1 VDADRPL
8 KELLRLRPR
17 DLLELTGDAGA
28 AFVSTQVAE
37 LPSLSRRVDTVLR
50 LRRGRQDYLR
60 HLEFEMKYRKGLEL
74 RCFEYATR
82 LAARFRVPVLTTV
95 VLLEKPGRRELAYRE
110 VLDGRVVHER
120 RFDVLRLWEL
130 DPERALGLGPG
141 AAALVGLAET
151 ATLALLAR
159 AARKIHRETQG
170 VVRSDLLFILQ
181 ALSRRRYTENEL
193 AGVVPRETIMASS
206 LWAEARSQGRKEGRQ
221 EGAVA
226 DARAFCVEL
235 TREHHPELAD
245 HLVPLIEACSDTD
258 RLHEWGLQATRLP
271 DTEFLRLVTEHA
283 GSTSKTVARSRTPRP
298 SSRAKARSSR

>member
-1 VDADRPL
+1 MDADRPL

-17 DLLELTGDAGA
+17 DLLALTGDAGA

-60 HLEFEMKYRKGLEL
+60 HLEFEVKYRKGLEL
-74 RCFEYATR
+74 RCFEYAT
-82 LAARFRVPVLTTV
+82 
-95 VLLEKPGRRELAYRE
+95 
-110 VLDGRVVHER
+110 
-120 RFDVLRLWEL
+120 
-130 DPERALGLGPG
+130 
-141 AAALVGLAET
+141 
-151 ATLALLAR
+151 
-159 AARKIHRETQG
+159 
-170 VVRSDLLFILQ
+170 
-181 ALSRRRYTENEL
+181 RYTENEL

-226 DARAFCVEL
+226 EARAFCIEL

-245 HLVPLIEACSDTD
+245 RLVPLIEACSDTD

-271 DTEFLRLVTEHA
+271 DTEFLRLVTEQA
-283 GSTSKTVARSRTPRP
+283 ESTSRAEGRSRTPRP
-298 SSRAKARSSR
+298 SRRAKAKGSR